1 MALTITAP
9 ASPEGWIPL
18 ENGVKYKIKS
28 TQYTQP
34 GFCFLI
40 DVYVN
45 NTKVVTLRR
54 FPITGDTIEMDMK
67 DIARAYIES
76 STSEI
81 TFAGTITPNDKCS
94 MYIIASEYYSGQ
106 PQATATSIP
115 CNIWNAA
122 APLQWEKNNSY
133 WSSYLERY
141 KNEFTCFY
149 SNQNYYGRSM
159 AYHKIPPKPLLAY
172 AGRRLLLN
180 PAAMSSAYRYGRG
193 MLHHFGWFNFN
204 YNFVYFVCI
213 GFDIK
218 GRGIKKAYS
227 YISQDDL
234 KLYTVNTHSASG
246 WTYKSDTFDD
256 WDDCEYLVVYLASD
270 ANTILINQDTIITES
285 IVMHLCDVDEYY
297 AVTYKS
303 KDGGWGIVQCN
314 SRETERTAVKF
325 TTRETLKP
333 NPIGAT
339 SRMRDVVS
347 IVGQGSYTLHT
358 DWVDDGINEDIK
370 DMIVSPI
377 QYIIHYKEGKID
389 YIPVVLND
397 TEFITREKDSKK
409 LFNYEFTFTEAYYK
423 ENIIR

>member
-34 GFCFLI
+34 GFCFLV

-45 NTKVVTLRR
+45 DTKVVTLRR

-76 STSEI
+76 SPSEI
-81 TFAGTITPNDKCS
+81 TFAGTITPHDKCS
-94 MYIIASEYYSGQ
+94 MYIVATEYYSGQ

-122 APLQWEKNNSY
+122 ASLQWEKDNAY
-133 WSSYLERY
+133 WNSYLERY
-141 KNEFTCFY
+141 RNNFTVFY
-149 SNQNYYGRSM
+149 QNQSYLGRSM
-159 AYHKIPPKPLLAY
+159 AYHKTFPKNLLAY

-193 MLHHFGWFNFN
+193 MLHHFGWFDFD
-204 YNFVYFVCI
+204 YNFVYFVMI
-213 GFDIK
+213 GFDNK
-218 GRGIKKAYS
+218 GRGIKKAYT
-227 YISQDDL
+227 YLSQSDL
-234 KLYTVNTHSASG
+234 RLYTIDTHSASN
-246 WTYKSDTFDD
+246 WNYKNDDFDD
-256 WDDCEYLVVYLASD
+256 WDDCPYVVVYLAS
-270 ANTILINQDTIITES
+270 AASTVLLNHDTIITKP
-285 IVMHLCDVDEYY
+285 IVMHLCNIDEFY

-314 SRETERTAVKF
+314 SRETERTSVKY

-333 NPIGAT
+333 NPIVAT
-339 SRMRDVVS
+339 SRLRDVVS
-347 IVGQGSYTLHT
+347 IIGQGSYTLHT

-397 TEFITREKDSKK
+397 TEFITMEKDSKK